1 MKSFNYEIAWRTR
14 NDIDKYLYF
23 SVPINISL
31 MKQTNLQTK
40 LQYDSKISHLKHMR
54 DSIMRDLKR

>member
-23 SVPINISL
+23 SVTINISL

-40 LQYDSKISHLKHMR
+40 LQYDSKISHLKRMR
-54 DSIMRDLKR
+54 GSIMRDLTK